1 MTVSYCVHCKRKTED
16 VNPKIVETKNGKM
29 MRKSTCAICGH
40 KKSCFVGAHEKG
52 SGIRGMN
59 LSGTKTF
66 AGSGVRRRK
75 HRKGGDLNSFV
86 NTLGNVAGAVG
97 KIAPLLEFI

>member
-1 MTVSYCVHCKRKTED
+1 MKCGRKTED
-16 VNPKIVETKNGKM
+16 VNPRVVETKNGKK

-59 LSGTKTF
+59 LSGTKTLQDQGLD
-66 AGSGVRRRK
+66 AENIEKGV
-75 HRKGGDLNSFV
+75 
-86 NTLGNVAGAVG
+86 
-97 KIAPLLEFI
+97 I

>member
-1 MTVSYCVHCKRKTED
+1 MKCGRKTED
-16 VNPKIVETKNGKM
+16 VNPRVVETKNGKK

-66 AGSGVRRRK
+66 AESGVRRRK
-75 HRKGGDLNSFV
+75 HRKGGDILSDI
-86 NTLGNVAGAVG
+86 GNIAGVVG
-97 KIAPLLEFI
+97 KVLPFFI